1 MRGTPYI
8 YQGEEIG
15 MTNYPFKSLD
25 EIEDIES
32 INYAKESLEKGVDL
46 DTIMDQIRHIGRD
59 NARTPMQWSKL
70 PQAGFTTGRPWLAVN
85 PNYQE
90 INVEAALAD
99 PSSIFYTYQQLVAL
113 RKEQDWLI
121 SADFELVDTVDQVFA

>member
-32 INYAKESLEKGVDL
+32 INYAKESLEKGVEL

-59 NARTPMQWSKL
+59 NARTPMQWSKQ
-70 PQAGFTTGRPWLAVN
+70 PQAGFTTGQPW
-85 PNYQE
+85 
-90 INVEAALAD
+90 
-99 PSSIFYTYQQLVAL
+99 PSC
-113 RKEQDWLI
+113 
-121 SADFELVDTVDQVFA
+121 